1 MTMPNRFAM
10 FTTLALLGLQAEAAS
25 ITLQPSQAVVQQG
38 AGFTVDLLLNALDA
52 PGSHPGMFGGQV
64 VVDYDPAQLQFT
76 GFTTGYH
83 LYEPV
88 TQGTSGTRSTIT
100 LGFDTTTD
108 NGLVG
113 QFSFTAIGSPQ
124 QVATLGVQDADDF
137 MGTFVSYLQTYQAF
151 YPEFAGASVQIQAVP
166 LPGAAWMALTALGAA
181 ATRLRRRPR
190 QDRPAIR

>member
-1 MTMPNRFAM
+1 MTTPNRFAM

-38 AGFTVDLLLNALDA
+38 ASFTVDLLLNALDA

-64 VVDYDPAQLQFT
+64 VIDYDPAQLQFT
-76 GFTTGYH
+76 GFTTGYN

-88 TQGTSGTRSTIT
+88 TEGTSGTRSTIT
-100 LGFDTTTD
+100 LGFEATTD
-108 NGLVG
+108 NGPVG

-137 MGTFVSYLQTYQAF
+137 MGTFVSYLPTYQAF
-151 YPEFAGASVQIQAVP
+151 YPEFAGASVQIAVVP
-166 LPGAAWMALTALGAA
+166 VPGAIWMMLSALGAA
-181 ATRLRRRPR
+181 VTCLRRRSR
-190 QDRPAIR
+190 QVSPAIR